1 MAINTPSMAKYN
13 GLMSVRRSDKIL
25 SKYMFRENK
34 MSGRKTIRKK
44 NHEPEKT
51 EHLSVSMLNGA
62 EFGLGTVIGSTT
74 HLTEEDIKL
83 ADEMEREIIRKQ
95 HAVIDWSYEK

>member
-1 MAINTPSMAKYN
+1 MAERP
-13 GLMSVRRSDKIL
+13 
-25 SKYMFRENK
+25 FE
-34 MSGRKTIRKK
+34 KK

-74 HLTEEDIKL
+74 HLTEEDITL

-95 HAVIDWSYEK
+95 HAVIDHSYDK

>member
-34 MSGRKTIRKK
+34 MSGRKTVRKGK
-44 NHEPEKT
+44 EENQKT
-51 EHLSVSMLNGA
+51 GGKSVIMQETARYGV
-62 EFGLGTVIGSTT
+62 GTTFRY
-74 HLTEEDIKL
+74 HKLTEEDKKY
-83 ADEMEREIIRKQ
+83 AAEMDKKIIQ
-95 HAVIDWSYEK
+95 EQDAVIDWSYEK